1 MQHSIEMFIIG
12 GLKMEQVKKKK
23 SVWKTITVSIIFLL
37 LLVFLLEM
45 GSVFIQRSQSGNEV
59 HTEHFFERNKNQ
71 IARK

>member
-1 MQHSIEMFIIG
+1 
-12 GLKMEQVKKKK
+12 MEQVKKKK